1 MKQEKFELISAYI
14 DGEVTP
20 SQLRDV
26 EALLKTDPVAKHL
39 YQRLLQLRSEFQRMP
54 ITPTL
59 EPVDKTVEGVFEKID
74 RRSSRRNLVLVGSAV
89 AGLCIAVIS
98 GFISTTRSPM
108 VKFAEVFDSE
118 TVQIALNEPVIE
130 IVNPDNVMLT
140 INEPLLKI
148 PQATITPEQ
157 N

>member
-1 MKQEKFELISAYI
+1 MKQEKFELISAYL

-20 SQLRDV
+20 SQRREI
-26 EALLKTDPVAKHL
+26 EALLGTDPVAKHL
-39 YQRLLQLRSEFQRMP
+39 YQRLLQLRSELQRMP

-59 EPVDKTVEGVFEKID
+59 EPVDQTVAGVFEKID
-74 RRSSRRNLVLVGSAV
+74 RRSKRHLVLVGSAV

-98 GFISTTRSPM
+98 GFISATRSPV
-108 VKFAEVFDSE
+108 VKLAEVSDSE

-140 INEPLLKI
+140 INEPLLQI
-148 PQATITPEQ
+148 PQAPITPGK